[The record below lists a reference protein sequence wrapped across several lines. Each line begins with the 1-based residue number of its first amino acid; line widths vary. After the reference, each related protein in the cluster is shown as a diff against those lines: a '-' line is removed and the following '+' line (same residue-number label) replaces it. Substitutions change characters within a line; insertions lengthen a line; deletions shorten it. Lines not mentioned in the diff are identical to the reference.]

1 MVKMKDCSIL
11 WMAHSGWSHV
21 EVGQSRF
28 VGASLDGVAGR
39 RRGAVPIYAEDSAL
53 GRPVGVG

>member
-1 MVKMKDCSIL
+1 
-11 WMAHSGWSHV
+11 MANSGWSRV

-39 RRGAVPIYAEDSAL
+39 RRGAVPIYAEDGAL